1 MLSRSKFLRRSA
13 AALALA
19 LALPGAVA
27 AQETLKAI
35 TSFPVPMFW
44 SQEFKGFIDLVN
56 EKGKGVVQ
64 IQLIGGPEVIPP
76 AQQLGAVQR
85 GIVDI
90 QYGPSTHH
98 LGTAPEIDAFVGATK
113 DAEEIRGNGGLA
125 LMQKI
130 FEEKLGVRL
139 VALTQSGLQFHIWSV
154 DEPKIGAD
162 GLPDLGGMRLRS
174 QPIYTAFFES
184 VGAVP
189 VSVPVPDVYT
199 GLERKT
205 FDGIGWPVAGV
216 MDLSWDK
223 YLKYRIDPGFFNTDL
238 TIIMNPE
245 TWAGLSDQ
253 AKAVITE
260 AAAEHEIATRDHLAQ
275 ITAETDA
282 AVQKKGIKVITLE
295 GEAAKAYLDRAYGS
309 AWGRLKASG
318 SPYYDELRAKFFE

>member
-295 GEAAKAYLDRAYGS
+295 GEAAKTYLDRAYGS